1 MIDKIKQVN
10 DLCAANGAYVNQ
22 HGKKT
27 VSAWSKIKY
36 FREVF
41 GTEYGINCMMIEHT
55 DRYVL
60 MKCLIMGYD
69 PERIIST
76 GYSKQYRD
84 KPGYIEIAETF
95 AITRA
100 LSFMGLMLQDIT
112 SKEEYEELD
121 IPVQPMD
128 IKGTTSANSNRY
140 DVEAVQKI
148 LKNIN
153 YAPHT
158 AKLDFLWRANKDL
171 LEQIKI
177 NDLNTY
183 QSIVN
188 KFDSKR
194 DEITTQNEV

>member
-121 IPVQPMD
+121 IPVHPMD

>member
-10 DLCAANGAYVNQ
+10 DLCAANGSYVNQ

-121 IPVQPMD
+121 IPVHPMD